1 MSYDTAA
8 AAEDSVGNNGPVSS
22 HKFRESE
29 KLYQRQIKEV
39 LRKRYA
45 WFIEVKNWNAQS
57 WSEYLDDSLTIFGVY
72 DAVKGRIGFL
82 EGSKSE

>member
-8 AAEDSVGNNGPVSS
+8 AAEDTKSNNGPASS

-39 LRKRYA
+39 LRKRYV
-45 WFIEVKNWNAQS
+45 WPTYVEFMHWSAQGCPG
-57 WSEYLDDSLTIFGVY
+57 YV
-72 DAVKGRIGFL
+72 
-82 EGSKSE
+82 